1 MTDTDISFKD
11 NDYILYIS
19 QCANFQTRS
28 MLIPARKFM
37 SIPQRKNDYG
47 ILKKNS
53 ITNYKFTIDNN
64 DYVIDNLLITKL
76 IPDGDRTFKFEKT
89 EYSKICSD
97 LLSYAEGMD
106 GYFDEN
112 DEIWYGD
119 ALINFCQGFNHIKN
133 YSKYKNSKDVNGKD
147 VNIIDSFLVLEMRD
161 GAIEISPYDTVDEM
175 MNAYY

>member
-1 MTDTDISFKD
+1 MSFTD

-37 SIPQRKNDYG
+37 SVPKRKNDYET
-47 ILKKNS
+47 LKKNS
-53 ITNYKFTIDNN
+53 VTNYKFTIDNI
-64 DYVIDNLLITKL
+64 DCVVDNLLIIKL
-76 IPDGDRTFKFEKT
+76 IPDGESSFRVERT
-89 EYSKICSD
+89 EYSEICSD

-106 GYFDEN
+106 GYFDKD

-133 YSKYKNSKDVNGKD
+133 YGKYKNATDINGKD

-161 GAIEISPYDTVDEM
+161 GAIEISPYDKVDEM
-175 MNAYY
+175 MRALY